1 MAGKFDTFNDSAETA
16 GKLNAILGS
25 QLSATDLLMKKED
38 ERIET
43 VIRSMQAQ
51 GMAFKD
57 MDRFTQKA
65 IMQTLGLKD
74 LNNAQK
80 ILGMDVRGFRNYQA
94 KAAAAAAEQE
104 EMEKKAKAAMDAMTK
119 LKMAFAN
126 LTVFLVPLIQ
136 KFSKFAEFI
145 LNASDGSATLFG
157 KILLGVVALKLFAT
171 FFGPILSM
179 LFLFL
184 PTSLQASAGMAG
196 LGKAGLGASTG
207 VLSFGIALKVVGVS
221 MMLIGIA
228 VALVILSLAALA
240 YIFIMAGD
248 NAIGAAVGILAVTVA
263 IIGMAY
269 AMTLLAGIATKLM
282 LPVAGLTLVIA
293 ALVLTFY
300 LAADATASAFKEI
313 NTFVK
318 SSGNIG
324 KLGLALIGL
333 GAAFRDLNVSMAGG
347 GLVQRAG
354 AFFFG
359 TGGGPKKTPL
369 AQMAED
375 MKPIIENADSLAT
388 IFSGI
393 EKVLKMSGGAKSNFF
408 TDMAAGLTKVSSI
421 IDSESKKG
429 VEIQHTLENMALI
442 KTGKSASSSGTGAVV
457 KAISGMNSGM
467 TVLLKL
473 DPKQTKELLSK
484 NAVEAIGKLV

>member
-16 GKLNAILGS
+16 GKLNAILGT

-51 GMAFKD
+51 GIAFKD
-57 MDRFTQKA
+57 MDKFTQKA

-74 LNNAQK
+74 LNEAQK

-94 KAAAAAAEQE
+94 KAAAAAKEQE
-104 EMEKKAKAAMDAMTK
+104 EMEKKAKAAMDAMQK

-126 LTVFLVPLIQ
+126 LTVFLVPLIE
-136 KFSKFAEFI
+136 KFSKFAELI

-157 KILLGVVALKLFAT
+157 KILLGVIAFKMFAT
-171 FFGPILSM
+171 FFGPVLSL
-179 LFLFL
+179 LFLFI
-184 PTSLQASAGMAG
+184 PTSIKAGIGMTS
-196 LGKAGLGASTG
+196 LGKAGLQGSYGTLAFG
-207 VLSFGIALKVVGVS
+207 VALKVVGVG
-221 MMLIGIA
+221 MLLIGIA
-228 VALVILSLAALA
+228 VALVILSLAGLA
-240 YIFIMAGD
+240 YVFVMTGD
-248 NAIGAAVGILAVTVA
+248 NALGAAVGILAVTVA

-300 LAADATASAFKEI
+300 LAADATARAFKEI
-313 NTFVK
+313 NTFVD
-318 SSGNIG
+318 SSANIG

-333 GAAFRDLNVSMAGG
+333 GAAFRDLNVSMSGG

-375 MKPIIENADSLAT
+375 MKPIIENADSLAA

-393 EKVLKMSGGAKSNFF
+393 EKMLKMSGEANSSFF
-408 TDMAAGLTKVSSI
+408 TDMAAGLTEVSSV
-421 IDSESKKG
+421 IDSQARKG
-429 VEIQHTLENMALI
+429 VQVQHTLENIALI
-442 KTGKSASSSGTGAVV
+442 KTGKSAGTSGTGAVI
-457 KAISGMNSGM
+457 KAITGLNSGM

-473 DPKQTKELLSK
+473 DAKQTKELLSK
-484 NAVEAIGKLV
+484 NAVEAIGKMV